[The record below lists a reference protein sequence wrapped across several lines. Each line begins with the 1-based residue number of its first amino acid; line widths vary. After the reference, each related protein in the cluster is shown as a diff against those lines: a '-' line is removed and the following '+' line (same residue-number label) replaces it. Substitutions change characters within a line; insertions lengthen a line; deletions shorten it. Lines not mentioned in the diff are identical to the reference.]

1 VTRALVTGGSGFI
14 GHHLVSALVA
24 SGNAVRILDIRPPKN
39 LQPGAQYIE
48 GTVLDPTAVA
58 ESLREIDV
66 VYHLAALPGMWTPQR
81 RDFHAVNVKGTQIV
95 LSAARECGI
104 SRFLHCSTESVLF
117 DRRNSEPV
125 DSENVRTTLAEMPG
139 DYTRSKWAAEQ
150 LALKAAESG
159 FPVVIAIPTMPIGP
173 DHNCT
178 PPTAML
184 KYFIGRRT
192 PFYLDFVLNLVD
204 VRDVAAGMIL
214 ALERGQAGE
223 RYILG
228 GENLS
233 LEVLLERVAAIAGR
247 RFRSFQIPGAAA
259 TAVALAMEWVADH
272 VTRRSPA
279 ATIEGVRIALRSK
292 ALSSEKARRELG
304 YAPRPIEIALLETIN
319 EMLASKAP
327 QLSVH
332 SRVSGNPE

>member
-24 SGNAVRILDIRPPKN
+24 SGTKVRILDIRPPKN
-39 LQPGAQYIE
+39 LQPGVQYIK

-81 RDFHAVNVKGTQIV
+81 RDFHAVNMQGTEIV

-117 DRRNSEPV
+117 GRRNSEPV
-125 DSENVRTTLAEMPG
+125 GSESVRTTLAEMPG
-139 DYTRSKWAAEQ
+139 DYTRSKWEAEQ

-159 FPVVIAIPTMPIGP
+159 FHVVIAIPTMPIGL

-184 KYFIGRRT
+184 KYFLRRGI

-204 VRDVAAGMIL
+204 VRDVAAGMML
-214 ALERGQAGE
+214 VLERGQAGE

-233 LEVLLERVAAIAGR
+233 LEVLLERVAAIAGHP
-247 RFRSFQIPGAAA
+247 FRSFQIPGVAAS
-259 TAVALAMEWVADH
+259 AVALAMEWVADH

-279 ATIEGVRIALRSK
+279 ATIEGVRIALRAK

-319 EMLASKAP
+319 EMLASTAAG
-327 QLSVH
+327 VG
-332 SRVSGNPE
+332 R

>member
-14 GHHLVSALVA
+14 GQHLVSALVA
-24 SGNAVRILDIRPPKN
+24 SGNKVRILDIRPPKN
-39 LQPGAQYIE
+39 LQPGAQYIN
-48 GTVLDPTAVA
+48 GTVLDPTTVA

-81 RDFHAVNVKGTQIV
+81 RDFHSVNVQGTQMV
-95 LSAARECGI
+95 LSAARECGV

-125 DSENVRTTLAEMPG
+125 GSENVRTTLAEMPG

-150 LALKAAESG
+150 LALNAAESG

-184 KYFIGRRT
+184 KYFLGRRT

-214 ALERGQAGE
+214 ALERGQPGE

-233 LEVLLERVAAIAGR
+233 IEVLLERVAAIAGH

-259 TAVALAMEWVADH
+259 SAVALAMEWVADY

-319 EMLASKAP
+319 EMLASTATG
-327 QLSVH
+327 LG
-332 SRVSGNPE
+332 R